1 MRWLIWNGLNKT
13 NMNEL
18 HSIMLYIGCG
28 VIFSAAFEYIMYK
41 AKYKKPS
48 ETKHWERVFWISC
61 WPYLVIKF
69 IAGYFGKD

>member
-1 MRWLIWNGLNKT
+1 
-13 NMNEL
+13 MNEL
-18 HSIMLYIGCG
+18 YSIMLYLGCG

-48 ETKHWERVFWISC
+48 ETKHWERIFWISC